1 MMNSGASH
9 QRKQSPRRSQE
20 IHQDSIRTLRCISDS
35 KFWSHSWDFGDSPW
49 TFPFEKWT
57 MACSFY
63 SEFAMENGPF
73 IELSI
78 KLVIFHSY
86 VSLPEGNLQQIAS
99 SRRKSV
105 GHMKTMGLSLALSRG
120 PMVASFFFGALND
133 KFLLGC
139 PNLASPRTS
148 YAMMNGPTLW

>member
-9 QRKQSPRRSQE
+9 QRKQRPRKSIRK
-20 IHQDSIRTLRCISDS
+20 SIRTPYERCVAFRIPSFEATPGISVIRHGL
-35 KFWSHSWDFGDSPW
+35 SHS
-49 TFPFEKWT
+49 K
-57 MACSFY
+57 
-63 SEFAMENGPF
+63 NGPWPAVF
-73 IELSI
+73 TQSLLWKMDQLSI

-86 VSLPEGNLQQIAS
+86 VSLPDGNLQQIAS

-105 GHMKTMGLSLALSRG
+105 GHMKTMELSLALSRG
-120 PMVASFFFGALND
+120 PMVASFFFCWALND
-133 KFLLGC
+133 KFSLGC